1 MTAAVAS
8 AARTRTVEWED
19 PLEALGRA
27 AGMTGREHLE
37 AIGSG
42 EIPPPPIAVLMGF
55 GPIGMDDGVAVFALE
70 PGEHL
75 YNPIGGV
82 HGGAIATLIDSVTGC
97 AVQTTLPAGVGY
109 ATTSLEVRFHR
120 PVTRDSGRIVAEGR
134 VIHRG
139 SRVAVAEAK
148 VTDEST
154 GKLIASGSATCM
166 LLTP

>member
-1 MTAAVAS
+1 MTAPVAS

-19 PLEALGRA
+19 PLEVLGRA

-55 GPIGMDDGVAVFALE
+55 EPIGVDDGVAVFALE

-109 ATTSLEVRFHR
+109 ATTSLEVKFHR

-154 GKLIASGSATCM
+154 GKLVASGSATCM
-166 LLTP
+166 LLSP